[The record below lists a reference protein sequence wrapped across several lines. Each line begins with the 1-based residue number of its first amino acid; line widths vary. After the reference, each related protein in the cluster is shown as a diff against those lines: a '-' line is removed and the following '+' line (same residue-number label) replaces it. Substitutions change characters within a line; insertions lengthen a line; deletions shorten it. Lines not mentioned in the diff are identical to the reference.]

1 MTEQARILIVDD
13 EPAVRT
19 ALRLAIRRKPWQ
31 IEEVESAESAL
42 MRLQSDRF
50 DAALIDK
57 NLPGISGIELIREIR
72 KTDQSL
78 AIIVITG
85 FASSESATEALH
97 LGIDAYLE
105 KPFDNVYNVAGKVE
119 DILAARKRQRQSGE
133 HAAIDENF
141 TRALDVLQGRSTQT
155 KHARKLKI
163 LVVCSLE
170 SERKWFV
177 EQFQSDTTEIVEVSS
192 SGEALRHCDANPDPN
207 LVITDTSIQEPD
219 VVAFIG
225 NMRHRLPRAGFVVVA
240 ERSPVHL
247 KLLISLIALGVRVLL
262 ERPLDRESLGRKLE
276 YIGCKLQTTT
286 QSLKRAEG
294 KF

>member
-1 MTEQARILIVDD
+1 MTEQVRILIVDD

-19 ALRLAIRRKPWQ
+19 ALKLAIRRRPWQ
-31 IEEVESAESAL
+31 VEEVESAEAAYVQ
-42 MRLQSDRF
+42 LQSGRF
-50 DAALIDK
+50 DIALIDK
-57 NLPGISGIELIREIR
+57 NLPGMSGVDLIREIR
-72 KTDQSL
+72 KTDRSL

-105 KPFDNVYNVAGKVE
+105 KPFDDVYNVAGKIE
-119 DILAARKRQRQSGE
+119 DILAVRKRQRQVGE
-133 HAAIDENF
+133 QTVIDENF
-141 TRALDVLQGRSTQT
+141 KRALDVLQGQSTQT
-155 KHARKLKI
+155 KDGPKLKI
-163 LVVCSLE
+163 LVVCPQE

-177 EQFQSDTTEIVEVSS
+177 EQFQSDTTEVVEVSS
-192 SGEALRHCDANPDPN
+192 SGEALKHCNAKPNPN

-219 VVAFIG
+219 VVEFIG
-225 NMRHRLPRAGFVVVA
+225 NIKSRLPQAGFVVVA

-262 ERPLDRESLGRKLE
+262 ERPLDRESLRRKFE

-286 QSLKRAEG
+286 QSAKRAEG
-294 KF
+294 